1 MPSHPAIA
9 IAAPRPAAAAAP
21 VAVLGAAS
29 GDADLFGRALNA
41 ATQGSMLAA
50 LPLSRGQ
57 ANPSGPAGFATL
69 DSARAAPSI
78 PQAFASLLQ
87 SASGAASQT
96 PGAATAVSAATAAAA
111 SVTNT
116 SPSTKETAATTK
128 PATALQTVAAS
139 ATASAAAAKTN
150 FKQQAAALKA
160 QVQSQPVSTVS
171 AALAGLQTT
180 LQNAPN
186 SVSASTAAGV
196 TDLLKQASAG
206 VTGGPGAMQARLAT
220 LNQKLNKLEARET
233 GVDPSAPPQGWT
245 EPPVFSQARSLL
257 SSLAGGTATTPA
269 AMAATGDPLATAG
282 LPIAGAPAAPTA
294 TANAAA
300 QTTGTG
306 VTQSAQTGPIAAA
319 LQAAQATQSAGT
331 AQLDPRMLKAAA
343 GPTPGLLS
351 APAQTTSAS
360 SSTSKEPS
368 RVSANDRDASSSQTT
383 TVADASANGA
393 KVVTPATPNKDA
405 GGDDNAS
412 LAAEVADQA
421 VALAKDAKADEAPA
435 MTVTSQ
441 AADAQAA
448 QAQAQVQAQSS
459 SQTQLQAQIQAQTQT
474 EAVQTST
481 GASQAAPQATAYLAA
496 QMVKQLDGR
505 STQFDLQLHPADLG
519 RVDVQMRIQQDGK
532 LNAQLAFDNPAAAA
546 EFRGRSDELRQ
557 QLQQAGFQVSDD
569 SLTFSERN
577 PQGFGQQPG
586 FGQQSQNGGD
596 QPDLRSRA
604 FQNSAINAQTADL
617 AASSSSRVVTGL
629 DMRV

>member
-9 IAAPRPAAAAAP
+9 IAAPRPAAVAAP
-21 VAVLGAAS
+21 VAVSGAAS
-29 GDADLFGRALNA
+29 GDAALFGQALNA
-41 ATQGSMLAA
+41 ANQGSTLAA
-50 LPLSRGQ
+50 LPLSRAQ
-57 ANPSGPAGFATL
+57 TNSSGAAGFATP

-78 PQAFASLLQ
+78 PQAFASLVQ
-87 SASGAASQT
+87 SASGAASTT
-96 PGAATAVSAATAAAA
+96 PGAATAVSTATAAAA
-111 SVTNT
+111 AATNT
-116 SPSTKETAATTK
+116 APTTTASTATTT

-139 ATASAAAAKTN
+139 ATASAAAAKAN
-150 FKQQAAALKA
+150 LKQQAAALKA

-171 AALAGLQTT
+171 AALAGMQTT

-186 SVSASTAAGV
+186 AVSASTAAGV
-196 TDLLKQASAG
+196 TGLLQQASVG
-206 VTGGPGAMQARLAT
+206 VTGGPGAMQARLAN
-220 LNQKLNKLEARET
+220 LNQQLNKLEARET

-257 SSLAGGTATTPA
+257 NSLAGGTATTPA

-282 LPIAGAPAAPTA
+282 LPIAGAPATPSA
-294 TANAAA
+294 TAAA
-300 QTTGTG
+300 QTAGSG
-306 VTQSAQTGPIAAA
+306 VAQSAQTGPIAGA

-331 AQLDPRMLKAAA
+331 AQLDPRMLKSAA
-343 GPTPGLLS
+343 GQAPGPLS
-351 APAQTTSAS
+351 APAQMVSTNASTSPSA
-360 SSTSKEPS
+360 SKEPS
-368 RVSANDRDASSSQTT
+368 RVSANDRDASSTT

-393 KVVTPATPNKDA
+393 KVVAPATPNNDA
-405 GGDDNAS
+405 GGNDNAS

-421 VALAKDAKADEAPA
+421 AALEKDAKADETPA

-448 QAQAQVQAQSS
+448 QAQVLAQSS

-474 EAVQTST
+474 EAAQTST
-481 GASQAAPQATAYLAA
+481 GASQMAPQATAYLAA
-496 QMVKQLDGR
+496 QMVKELDGR

-569 SLTFSERN
+569 FLTFSERN